1 VIIGQTKG
9 SGIMAKF
16 LIILGAIVFFFGG
29 SFTVALI
36 VLWLQ
41 LPTYLAVIGGMIVGA
56 ATLPLTV
63 EAWDKWVR

>member
-1 VIIGQTKG
+1 
-9 SGIMAKF
+9 MAKF

-29 SFTVALI
+29 SLAVALI